1 MSTTKSDVDENAE
14 SLSHSQLL
22 SLYRNISRTL
32 DSISRAHKATTLE
45 SNGTDVDD
53 AAKVEV
59 MDDSANA
66 YLYILFVLMFYAF
79 SIVILMIKYIK
90 REREGS
96 KLEYYYN
103 EFVKRD
109 W

>member
-1 MSTTKSDVDENAE
+1 MEEEE
-14 SLSHSQLL
+14 SSISREELL
-22 SLYRNISRTL
+22 SLYKNISRTL
-32 DSISRAHKATTLE
+32 EIIRR
-45 SNGTDVDD
+45 NGTSKDHVQDR
-53 AAKVEV
+53 VL
-59 MDDSANA
+59 DDSANA

-79 SIVILMIKYIK
+79 SIVVLMIKYIK

-96 KLEYYYN
+96 KLEYYYS